1 MLLLTML
8 QFGVDEFRAFDS
20 ANFTLLGTL
29 YPPVEMIR
37 LGNLQIPSNYN
48 GEEQNKEDQ
57 QHPSSF
63 FVLIGNYRV
72 SQIGINAVESMF
84 FMGLAYLILMVPILI
99 SFTLAV
105 LWRQAFYSPESVVD
119 CSFCIQGFYYTSGIL
134 LNLHSSIVN
143 PVLFWFLSSD
153 LLSLFIAR
161 ISW

>member
-1 MLLLTML
+1 MATIERHILLKYPEWHKRNITIRFVKAVECGTVLLLLFLMLLLTML

-37 LGNLQIPSNYN
+37 LGNLQIPSNYH

-72 SQIGINAVESMF
+72 SQLEIKAVESTF
-84 FMGLAYLILMVPILI
+84 FMGLVYLILKDTFFKVI
-99 SFTLAV
+99 
-105 LWRQAFYSPESVVD
+105 
-119 CSFCIQGFYYTSGIL
+119 
-134 LNLHSSIVN
+134 
-143 PVLFWFLSSD
+143 
-153 LLSLFIAR
+153 
-161 ISW
+161 